1 VENQMANNIREKIE
15 GAKTNQEALDIM
27 QREYRNV
34 IDHMPDTEP
43 YSTAHPDFNAKEY
56 VDGAL
61 EGIGKGFEKISAEGR
76 QKALED
82 RLSQLKG
89 K

>member
-1 VENQMANNIREKIE
+1 MENQMANNIREKIE
-15 GAKTNQEALDIM
+15 GARTNQEALDIM

-43 YSTAHPDFNAKEY
+43 YSTAHPDFYAKEH

-61 EGIGKGFEKISAEGR
+61 GGIGKGFDKISAEGR